1 MCVGAWDTAA
11 QFREAFLMDYGGKD
25 LDDLQAVV
33 DGLKALPYVDGERIG
48 IWGSSYGGLLSV
60 YALLKRPGVYAAG
73 VAGAPAVDPH
83 AFGPD
88 DVAITRT
95 PASHPEAFVRGSALG
110 LGDELRDPLLIIH
123 GLMDD
128 VVPFRTTMALAE
140 RLMLLGKDFD
150 VATAPAATH
159 ALDRAR
165 ALRALLLSQAGA
177 VLRSAPEGIW
187 EITKKE

>member
-1 MCVGAWDTAA
+1 
-11 QFREAFLMDYGGKD
+11 
-25 LDDLQAVV
+25 
-33 DGLKALPYVDGERIG
+33 
-48 IWGSSYGGLLSV
+48 LLSV

-95 PASHPEAFVRGSALG
+95 PASHPEAFVRGSALS

-159 ALDRAR
+159 AWTAREHYALYFYRKLVQFFDRN
-165 ALRALLLSQAGA
+165 LAGA
-177 VLRSAPEGIW
+177 V
-187 EITKKE
+187 K

>member
-1 MCVGAWDTAA
+1 
-11 QFREAFLMDYGGKD
+11 MDYGGKD

-33 DGLKALPYVDGERIG
+33 DGLKKQRYVDGARMG
-48 IWGSSYGGLLSV
+48 IWGSSYGGLLTV
-60 YALLKRPGVYAAG
+60 YALLKRPGMFAAG

-88 DVAITRT
+88 DVAITRSPQT
-95 PASHPEAFVRGSALG
+95 HPEAFVRGSALS
-110 LGDELRDPLLIIH
+110 LGENLRDHLLIIH

-150 VATAPAATH
+150 LAIAPAATH
-159 ALDRAR
+159 AWTARDYYAVFFYRKLVQYFDRY
-165 ALRALLLSQAGA
+165 LR
-177 VLRSAPEGIW
+177 
-187 EITKKE
+187 